1 MKTKKQLLGIILAI
15 ALIISSGISV
25 NAQNSGKGMLNNIPN
40 LTEEQTAKI
49 EALKTPHMKEM
60 LPLKNQMAE
69 KKAQLTTLTTA
80 EKADMDAINKKIDE
94 IGTLKTQMLKKREA
108 HKQDI
113 RKILSEEQR
122 LMFDMHQGNCKG
134 KGQMGEGKGM
144 RKGNGPH
151 GKGMGMR
158 DGNGPHGN
166 VSE

>member
-1 MKTKKQLLGIILAI
+1 MKTKKQLVGIIVAI
-15 ALIISSGISV
+15 ALIIGSGISV
-25 NAQNSGKGMLNNIPN
+25 NAQNCGKGMMKNIPD

-94 IGTLKTQMLKKREA
+94 IGALKTQMMKKREA
-108 HKQDI
+108 HKQEI
-113 RKILSEEQR
+113 RKILTEEQR

-151 GKGMGMR
+151 GRGMGMH
-158 DGNGPHGN
+158 DGNGPHGRMD
-166 VSE
+166 E